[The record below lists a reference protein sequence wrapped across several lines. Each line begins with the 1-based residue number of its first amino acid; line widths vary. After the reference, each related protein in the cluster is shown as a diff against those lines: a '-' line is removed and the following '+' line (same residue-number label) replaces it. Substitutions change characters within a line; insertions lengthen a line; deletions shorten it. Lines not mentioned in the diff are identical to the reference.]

1 MKKYYGYLKLWE
13 VSQYLGID
21 LEEVENMIESKELP
35 SIILDGDVRV
45 PWDKLE
51 DWLDEEIDE
60 SELGKLGKHLTDVK
74 EKDVKA
80 FVKDNKEDVKGK
92 KKASKKSTKKK
103 K

>member
-21 LEEVENMIESKELP
+21 LEEIEQMIETKELP
-35 SIILDGDVRV
+35 SITLDGDVRV

-51 DWLDEEIDE
+51 DWLDEEVDE

-80 FVKDNKEDVKGK
+80 FVKDE
-92 KKASKKSTKKK
+92 KSTAKKTSKKK